1 MENIETAKHYQF
13 SIKFKNS
20 LPWLIPF
27 FLMLIWQ
34 VACNASWVN
43 ETLLPSPI
51 DVVTNG
57 VKLFKKGE
65 LQENMSISLYR
76 ATAGLLIGG
85 GLGFILGFINGVSH
99 TARLLFDSTIQM
111 LRNIPHLALIP
122 LIILWLGI
130 GESAKI
136 SLVALGCLFP
146 MYINTY
152 HGITSVD
159 PKLIEMGKSY
169 ELSKKDLFTKIIF
182 PGALPTILMGLRYAL
197 GVMWTSLIVA
207 ETISA
212 SSGIGYMSTNAEQ
225 FLDMKT
231 IILCILIYALLGKLS
246 DFIAKNFEDIF
257 LNWRVIERGQ
267 SNDSKASGN
276 N

>member
-20 LPWLIPF
+20 LPWLIPV
-27 FLMLIWQ
+27 FLILIWQ